1 MIFIFW
7 AYRIAQF
14 SVQWCTIFC
23 AKESVH
29 VVLLEALQIFGKASM
44 YSKEWISVFY
54 AVNLSID
61 VEI

>member
-1 MIFIFW
+1 M
-7 AYRIAQF
+7 QL
-14 SVQWCTIFC
+14 CTIFC